1 MANQFS
7 QPSGSVATST
17 TAKTVVAVITGS
29 SIAGLLIGLR
39 FSSDATVTSGQY
51 LVEIVRF
58 ATDGTG
64 TAGTPVKYGIS
75 QDAVVSTTKT
85 NYTVEPSGTTTVVD
99 AFWIPAT
106 GLDPELLPLGRELKI
121 PVSTVLGIRVT
132 APSGTPN
139 VRVTP
144 LWEE

>member
-1 MANQFS
+1 MAGQFS

-17 TAKTVVAVITGS
+17 TAKTVVSVITGS
-29 SIAGLLIGLR
+29 SLPAELVGLT
-39 FSSDATVTSGQY
+39 FSTDATVTSGQF

-58 ATDGTG
+58 TSDGTG
-64 TAGTPVKYGIS
+64 SAGTPVKYGGT
-75 QDAVVSTTKT
+75 QQTVVSTTKT
-85 NYTVEPSGTTTVVD
+85 NYTVEPTSATVVE

-106 GLDPELLPLGRELKI
+106 SFTEIFWPLGREIYI

-139 VRVTP
+139 VRATP
-144 LWEE
+144 VWEE